1 MEEKKIICPF
11 CELGNAPTSKFCSGC
26 GRPLPSTADGPLV
39 LKAAPASAART
50 PEGEPGA
57 GRPPDYDDR
66 TIRDSSLSEKQKTRL
81 QPPARLQP
89 DLVVRSEVNQR
100 ERNEDSFQVY
110 ELLTPAAPG
119 GLRVLAV
126 ADGMGG
132 HAYGE
137 QVSREVLRTASRA
150 LFEQCVVLP
159 TLNELVTPLK
169 LDAQKISEILW
180 HMLEEANARVQQMVR
195 SNKWGKAGS
204 TLVIAVILN
213 TTLIAANLGDSP
225 LFLYRQASQSL
236 KKITEDHTIAGVL
249 VRKKMI
255 TPEMARFHEGRS
267 RLEFFVGADT
277 LPKHAPVY
285 QCTLSPGDLVLLCSD
300 GISGSLAQD
309 QLEHVI
315 SSSTGELETLADQLI
330 EAALKAEETDNQ
342 TLILWRYDPA
352 L

>member
-1 MEEKKIICPF
+1 MEEKKIVCPS
-11 CELGNAPTSKFCSGC
+11 CEKDNAPISKVCSSC

-39 LKAAPASAART
+39 LKAM
-50 PEGEPGA
+50 PESGPGGE
-57 GRPPDYDDR
+57 RPSDYDDR
-66 TIRDSSLSEKQKTRL
+66 TVRATSLSEQQK
-81 QPPARLQP
+81 ARRQP
-89 DLVVRSEVNQR
+89 DPVVRSEVNQR
-100 ERNEDSFQVY
+100 EQNEDSFQVY

-159 TLNELVTPLK
+159 TLNELTAPFT
-169 LDAQKISEILW
+169 LDAQKLSEILW
-180 HMLEEANARVQQMVR
+180 HILEEANARVQQMVR

-204 TLVIAVILN
+204 TLVMAVILN
-213 TTLIAANLGDSP
+213 NTLVTANLGDSP

-236 KKITEDHTIAGVL
+236 KKITEDHTVAGVL
-249 VRKKMI
+249 VRKKII

-277 LPKHAPVY
+277 LPKRPPVY

-309 QLEHVI
+309 RLEQLIV
-315 SSSTGELETLADQLI
+315 SSTGELEALADQLI
-330 EAALKAEETDNQ
+330 EASLKAEETDNQ
-342 TLILWRYDPA
+342 TVIIWRYSPA
-352 L
+352 Q